1 MICNNEFVAQYR
13 GIFARFSPAW
23 HYPGVKSKTPEKK
36 RKRISGVQALAA
48 QELVPNLRLGQ
59 PRSSAEKLYRKLLYR
74 ASVEHHIHLGK
85 KRKFYKLNA
94 IRFRNILPASERKN
108 IFELAKTTLK

>member
-13 GIFARFSPAW
+13 GIFARFSPTW

-59 PRSSAEKLYRKLLYR
+59 PRSSTEKLYR
-74 ASVEHHIHLGK
+74 ASVEHHTHLGE

-94 IRFRNILPASERKN
+94 IRFRNILPAIERKN
-108 IFELAKTTLK
+108 IFELAKTILK